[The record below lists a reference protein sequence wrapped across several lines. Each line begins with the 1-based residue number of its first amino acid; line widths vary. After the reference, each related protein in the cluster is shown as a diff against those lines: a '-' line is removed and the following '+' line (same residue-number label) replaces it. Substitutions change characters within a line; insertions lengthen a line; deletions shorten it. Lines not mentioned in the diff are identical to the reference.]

1 MDEIRRTQER
11 LNQLFEDFGPSEE
24 WTEKTFAPL
33 VDIMEEEDKIIVTTD
48 LPGVEKEDIELNL
61 KEDLLEI
68 NAKCGK
74 EEEETEKGGYFR
86 KERSYTRYYRAIRL
100 PTGVS
105 EENAKAKMENGVL
118 TVTLPKLKL
127 KEPKKK
133 IRIE

>member
-1 MDEIRRTQER
+1 LDEIRRTQER